1 MVIRQE
7 TQKDFGQIYDLVKVA
22 FQTAQVSNG
31 KEQDFV
37 YELRS
42 KKSYIPE
49 LALVSEDEGK
59 LTGHIMFTRMDIS
72 GEDGKNHEFLLLAPV
87 SVVLEKRNQGLG
99 SALIKEGMKRAEKMG
114 FKAVILVGNPD
125 YYHRFGYKS
134 AISFGIKN
142 KQNIPDKNVMV
153 YELVPDSLKG
163 FQGMAD
169 FS

>member
-22 FQTAQVSNG
+22 FQTAQVSNS

-37 YELRS
+37 NELRS
-42 KKSYIPE
+42 KESYIPE

-87 SVVLEKRNQGLG
+87 SVVLEKRSQGIG
-99 SALIKEGMKRAEKMG
+99 SALIKEGMKLAEKMG
-114 FKAVILVGNPD
+114 LP
-125 YYHRFGYKS
+125 
-134 AISFGIKN
+134 
-142 KQNIPDKNVMV
+142 
-153 YELVPDSLKG
+153 L
-163 FQGMAD
+163 
-169 FS
+169 